1 MSQIAKAQLFKTLHD
16 GPDVLVLANAW
27 DAASAAIIADA
38 GGKAVATSSAAVA
51 WAYGYADGDVLPM
64 DKVIATIAMAVKAA
78 GDVPVTADIEG
89 GFTDDLDQLSA
100 NIARVIE
107 AGAVGINIEDGKRD
121 PQLHARKIAAVRAQ
135 AEKLGVP
142 LFINARTDVYLA
154 GLAEGEAAY
163 EESVRR
169 AALYVQAGADGIFV
183 PGPGDPALIRRLA
196 GAIERPLNV
205 MGWVGVPKAAELQ
218 ALGVRRLSSATNPF
232 RVAYAAMGR
241 AVEAYLRDGDPD
253 ALARAG
259 EGAANLQKRFS
270 A

>member
-1 MSQIAKAQLFKTLHD
+1 MSQVAKAQLFKSLHE
-16 GPDVLVLANAW
+16 GPEVLVLANAW

-51 WAYGYADGDVLPM
+51 WSYGYADGDVLPI
-64 DKVIATIAMAVKAA
+64 DKVVATIEMVVKAA
-78 GDVPVTADIEG
+78 GDTPVTADVEG

-100 NIARVIE
+100 NIARVIG
-107 AGAVGINIEDGKRD
+107 AGAVGINLEDGARD

-135 AEKLGVP
+135 AEKQGVP

-154 GLAEGEAAY
+154 NLAQGEAAY

-169 AALYVQAGADGIFV
+169 AALYAQAGADGIFV
-183 PGPGDPALIRRLA
+183 PGPADPALIARLA
-196 GAIERPLNV
+196 QAIERPLNV
-205 MGWVGVPKAAELQ
+205 MGWVGVPPAPEL
-218 ALGVRRLSSATNPF
+218 AKLGVRRLSSATNPF
-232 RVAYAAMGR
+232 RVAYAAMAK
-241 AVEAYLRDGDPD
+241 AVGAFLKDGDPD

-259 EGAANLQKRFS
+259 EGAPALQKRF